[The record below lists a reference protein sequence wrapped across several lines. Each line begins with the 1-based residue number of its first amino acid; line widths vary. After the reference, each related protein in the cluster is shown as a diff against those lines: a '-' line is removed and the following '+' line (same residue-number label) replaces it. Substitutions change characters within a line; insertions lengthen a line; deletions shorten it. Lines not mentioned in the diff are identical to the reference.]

1 MELIDFSEEI
11 NKKIDG
17 IKEDVLSGK
26 INLLEFEL
34 NPIFSDIKDSLS
46 IFNLENYSQSYI
58 NACELLN
65 RKFEELRNLLSSLDI
80 EKKFIDF
87 LKENP
92 KGEEIIEIFNGCWN
106 YNFELEALSLNFLE
120 YASNRYC
127 KEKIIDLT
135 IEHLNK
141 ERSDYQFLLEI
152 PRLMFTEKVTAFF
165 NKIRNKLPCY
175 FEDVFE
181 NEIEQLKIYEQF
193 VYLLHLLQLGK
204 IKYQKET
211 NTLYV

>member
-1 MELIDFSEEI
+1 MEKIDFSEDI
-11 NKKIDG
+11 NKKIEIINDD
-17 IKEDVLSGK
+17 ILSGK
-26 INLLEFEL
+26 INLLELEL

-46 IFNLENYSQSYI
+46 IFNIENYSQSYV

-65 RKFEELRNLLSSLDI
+65 RKFEELRNLLNSLDI
-80 EKKFIDF
+80 EKKFMDF

-92 KGEEIIEIFNGCWN
+92 EENEIVEIFNGCWN
-106 YNFELEALSLNFLE
+106 NYFELEALSLNFLE
-120 YASNRYC
+120 YAENRFC
-127 KEKIIDLT
+127 KERIMDFT

-141 ERSDYQFLLEI
+141 ESSDYQFLLEI
-152 PRLMFTEKVTAFF
+152 PKLKFTEKVNAFF

-175 FEDVFE
+175 FEEVFE
-181 NEIEQLKIYEQF
+181 ENIDQLKIYEQF

-204 IKYQKET
+204 VKYQKET

>member
-1 MELIDFSEEI
+1 MEGIDFSEEI
-11 NKKIDG
+11 NKKIGVIKDG
-17 IKEDVLSGK
+17 VLSGK
-26 INLLEFEL
+26 INLLNLEL

-46 IFNLENYSQSYI
+46 IFNIKNYSQSYV

-65 RKFEELRNLLSSLDI
+65 RKFEELRNLLRSLDI
-80 EKKFIDF
+80 EKKFMDF
-87 LKENP
+87 LKEKP
-92 KGEEIIEIFNGCWN
+92 SKEEIYDIFNGCWN
-106 YNFELEALSLNFLE
+106 CNFELEPLSINFLE
-120 YASNRYC
+120 YSVNRFC
-127 KEKIIDLT
+127 KENTIDLR

-152 PRLMFTEKVTAFF
+152 PRLKFTEKINEFF
-165 NKIRNKLPCY
+165 DEIRNKLPCY
-175 FEDVFE
+175 FEEVFE
-181 NEIEQLKIYEQF
+181 NEEHQIRIYEKF